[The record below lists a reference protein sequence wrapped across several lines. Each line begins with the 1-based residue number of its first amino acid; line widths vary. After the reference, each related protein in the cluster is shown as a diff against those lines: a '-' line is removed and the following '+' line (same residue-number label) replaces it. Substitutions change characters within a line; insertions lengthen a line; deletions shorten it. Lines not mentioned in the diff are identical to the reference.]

1 MGRRVFA
8 DKGARDV
15 YLCTPSMF
23 NRELSWLTFDRRV
36 LELAED
42 ETVPLLERVRFLS
55 IVSSNLDEFFEIR
68 VAGLMQQ
75 EESATHPATRE
86 FLQEVLRQAHS
97 LVDAQQACWRDLLLP
112 ALRKEGIFVK
122 SKAQLDDQDL
132 AELSPRFDRDILPA
146 LTPLAIDP
154 SHPFPVLT
162 NKGLYLL
169 ALLRDPE
176 SGEVRRAVVP
186 IPRVLPRIVVL
197 GAGQRRSFTLLSLVI
212 ALHIDRLFPGL
223 EVLGAWAFRIT
234 RNSDLYVDEEESGNL
249 LEAIEDEIRNLRK
262 GAPVRLEIEALA
274 PAEEVAWL
282 LKSIGLSADNA
293 FRSEGPVN
301 MVRLASLIDL
311 AGRPDLLFPTFVPA
325 LSPDFTSP
333 ERLYQRIAKQDLLLH
348 HPYESFNPVVD
359 FIRQAARDEA
369 VVAIKLTLYRT
380 SGDSPVVEALKE
392 AARNGKQVTALV
404 ELRARFD
411 ELNNIEWA
419 RQLEEAGAHVV
430 YGLHG
435 LKTHC
440 KACLVVRQEKG
451 GLRRYAHLGTGNY
464 NPKTARLYTDFSL
477 FTADE
482 EVCADVGLLFNVLT
496 GNLAKPKFR
505 HLLIAPFDLHRGII
519 DLIRAE
525 ASAAKHGRKA
535 AIFAKVNSLVD
546 PDVIQAL
553 YEASQAG
560 VKVELVVRGV
570 CCLVPGVPGKSE
582 NIRVRSVLGRFL
594 EHSRLFRF
602 ENSGG
607 EPVLLMGSADWM
619 PRNFIRRVECVF
631 PIRNKQLRR
640 RVEQEILGT
649 YAERLGDAKFL
660 RPDGAYE
667 PALPSGR
674 RGPQAQEAFLALA
687 NRLQPESVSAK
698 PKNRGR
704 SVRRPR

>member
-1 MGRRVFA
+1 
-8 DKGARDV
+8 
-15 YLCTPSMF
+15 MF

-36 LELAED
+36 LELSED
-42 ETVPLLERVRFLS
+42 SSVPLLERVRFLS

-86 FLQEVLRQAHS
+86 FLQEVLRQAHA
-97 LVDAQQACWRDLLLP
+97 LVDAQQACWREQLLP
-112 ALRKEGIFVK
+112 ALAKEGIVVK
-122 SKAQLDDQDL
+122 AKEQLDDADR
-132 AELSPRFDRDILPA
+132 ADLSPRFDRDILPA

-169 ALLRDPE
+169 AQLRDPE
-176 SGEVRRAVVP
+176 TGEVRRAVVP
-186 IPRVLPRIVVL
+186 IPRVLPRVLAL
-197 GAGQRRSFTLLSLVI
+197 GAGAKRSFTLLSLVI
-212 ALHIDRLFPGL
+212 ELFVDRLFPGL
-223 EVLGAWAFRIT
+223 DVLGSWAFRIT

-249 LEAIEDEIRNLRK
+249 LETIEDEIRNLRK
-262 GAPVRLEIEALA
+262 GAPVRLEIEAQA
-274 PAEEVAWL
+274 PEEEVAWL
-282 LKSIGLSADNA
+282 LKSIGLGADNA
-293 FRSEGPVN
+293 FRSAGPVN
-301 MVRLASLIDL
+301 MVRLSSLIDQV
-311 AGRPDLLFPTFVPA
+311 GRPDLLYPSFAPT
-325 LSPDFTSP
+325 LSPDFTDP
-333 ERLYQRIAKQDLLLH
+333 QKLYSRIAKHDLLLH

-430 YGLHG
+430 YGLSG

-482 EVCADVGLLFNVLT
+482 EVTTDVGLLFNVLT
-496 GNLAKPKFR
+496 GNLAKPKFK
-505 HLLIAPFDLHRGII
+505 HLLVAPFDLHRGII
-519 DLIRAE
+519 DLINAE
-525 ASAAKHGRKA
+525 ASAAQHGRKA
-535 AIFAKVNSLVD
+535 TIFAKVNSLVD
-546 PDVIQAL
+546 PDVIKAL
-553 YEASQAG
+553 YKASQAG
-560 VKVELVVRGV
+560 VKVDLVVRGV
-570 CCLVPGVPGKSE
+570 CCLIPGVAGKSE

-602 ENSGG
+602 ENAGG
-607 EPVLLMGSADWM
+607 EAVILMGSADWM
-619 PRNFIRRVECVF
+619 PRNFLRRVECIF
-631 PIRNKQLRR
+631 PIRSKHLRK

-649 YAERLGDAKFL
+649 YTERQGDAKFL
-660 RPDGAYE
+660 QTDGSYRS
-667 PALPSGR
+667 ALEVGR
-674 RGPQAQEAFLALA
+674 RGPLAQDAFLGLA
-687 NRLQPESVSAK
+687 NHLQPEPVTAA
-698 PKNRGR
+698 PKAPGR
-704 SVRRPR
+704 SARRPR